1 MCAMTAAEKLEWK
14 RRAFV
19 AINAP
24 IPQAIRIGS
33 AVASSQYRDDAAV
46 CAAFVRRGVQPDRA
60 KVACLRLEG
69 QQGRL

>member
-1 MCAMTAAEKLEWK
+1 MTSAEKLEWK
-14 RRAFV
+14 RRANA
-19 AINAP
+19 AITAP
-24 IPQAIRIGS
+24 IPPGIRNGS

-46 CAAFVRRGVQPDRA
+46 CAAFVRRGVQPDCA

>member
-1 MCAMTAAEKLEWK
+1 MIAAEKLEWK
-14 RRAFV
+14 RRARV

-24 IPQAIRIGS
+24 IPPGVRAGS
-33 AVASSQYRDDAAV
+33 ADRAAQYRNDAAI
-46 CAAFVRRGVQPDRA
+46 CSAFVRRGAQPDRA

>member
-1 MCAMTAAEKLEWK
+1 MTAAEKLEWK
-14 RRAFV
+14 RRARV
-19 AINAP
+19 AITAP
-24 IPQAIRIGS
+24 VPSSVRDGS
-33 AVASSQYRDDAAV
+33 ADRSCQYRDDAAI

>member
-1 MCAMTAAEKLEWK
+1 MIAAEKCEWK
-14 RRAFV
+14 RRAQA
-19 AINAP
+19 AITAP
-24 IPQAIRIGS
+24 VPPAVRDGS
-33 AVASSQYRDDAAV
+33 WDCSAQYRSDAAV